1 MGCTLL
7 DFFPSNRP
15 APVVIIEEDSPIE
28 IALHLLTDIITA
40 SQNKKT
46 QRHELK
52 KGMTQYD
59 FVRHQ
64 AVHSYLSL
72 GERGEEKMA
81 SSQLC
86 AEFYFKQKRRSRSY
100 VSRCIRGGLT
110 ISLSVAS

>member
-72 GERGEEKMA
+72 VERGEEKMA

-86 AEFYFKQKRRSRSY
+86 AEFYFKQKRRRQIIY
-100 VSRCIRGGLT
+100 
-110 ISLSVAS
+110 